1 MLTYGALRSIREAG
15 LSIPDD
21 VALVGCDSWRSPE
34 LFEPFLTVVDRDAAE
49 IGRRAA
55 MLLIESITSGA
66 VANITLPTNLMVGST
81 TGTAET
87 SRRRSV
93 NESTG

>member
-1 MLTYGALRSIREAG
+1 MLTYGSLRAIRDAG

-34 LFEPFLTVVDRDAAE
+34 LFEPFLTVVDRDASE

-55 MLLIESITSGA
+55 TLLIESIASGA
-66 VANITLPTNLMVGST
+66 VANITLPTTLVVGST
-81 TGTAET
+81 TATAA
-87 SRRRSV
+87 RP
-93 NESTG
+93 GAKG